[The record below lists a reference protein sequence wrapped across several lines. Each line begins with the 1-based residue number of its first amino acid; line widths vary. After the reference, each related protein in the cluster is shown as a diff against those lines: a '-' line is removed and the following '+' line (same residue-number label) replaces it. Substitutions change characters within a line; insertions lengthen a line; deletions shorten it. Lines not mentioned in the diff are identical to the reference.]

1 MPGAKAS
8 VCGPAMADDLRAEL
22 EEHLAVV
29 AEAAA
34 LLPAVERMAELITGA
49 LDRGGRLITFG
60 NGGSAADAQ
69 HFAAELVGRYSDT
82 RRPLPALALST
93 DPSVVTSIGNDF
105 SFDDLFARQVEA
117 HARPGDV
124 VVGITTS
131 GRSENVVRG
140 LRAARRQG
148 AVAVAMTGA
157 DGGPAAEA
165 AELTIRVPSQ
175 RTARVQETH
184 ILLIHLI
191 CERIDAWVRRE
202 ERGR

>member
-1 MPGAKAS
+1 
-8 VCGPAMADDLRAEL
+8 MADDLRAEL
-22 EEHLAVV
+22 EEHLTVV
-29 AEAAA
+29 TETAA

-49 LDRGGRLITFG
+49 LERGGRLITFG

-69 HFAAELVGRYSDT
+69 HFAGELVGRYDDT

-93 DPSVVTSIGNDF
+93 DSSVMTSIGNDF
-105 SFDDLFARQVEA
+105 SFDDLFARQIEA

-140 LRAARRQG
+140 LRAARRKG
-148 AVAVAMTGA
+148 AVAVALTGA
-157 DGGPAAEA
+157 EGGPAAEA
-165 AELTIRVPSQ
+165 AELAIRVPSP

-191 CERIDAWVRRE
+191 CRRIDSWARAAGRE
-202 ERGR
+202 R